1 MKHEEDLE
9 GEKGWYT
16 NGFKCFIKNNKNK
29 KEQRLLKQFH
39 PEIETETVH
48 NFAVAEKALL

>member
-48 NFAVAEKALL
+48 SFAVAEKVLL